1 MVAQAAVVAE
11 RDKDVLE
18 NPYNYLATDAL
29 PADDA
34 LGLGLGCSG
43 SGGTS
48 SSDHGALEGLGA
60 GALAGL
66 GLGLGLSGG
75 GLGLGLSGGSP
86 ITVVDNLTGDIS
98 RIDGGGSS
106 SGSSSTSS
114 SSSGQGM
121 GSVHKVG
128 GMFPHHTP
136 GSGSGGGFHP
146 VRTRTF
152 APLLLP
158 VASLPHP
165 PLGSISDPTCSP
177 ASSDLFYR
185 LVIQLLISYRP
196 VYRINIPL
204 L

>member
-11 RDKDVLE
+11 REKEGLE
-18 NPYNYLATDAL
+18 NPYNYLASDAL
-29 PADDA
+29 PTDDA
-34 LGLGLGCSG
+34 LGLGMGLGCAG
-43 SGGTS
+43 AGGAS
-48 SSDHGALEGLGA
+48 SSEHGPLD
-60 GALAGL
+60 

-98 RIDGGGSS
+98 RIEGGSS
-106 SGSSSTSS
+106 SSATSS
-114 SSSGQGM
+114 SGSG
-121 GSVHKVG
+121 G
-128 GMFPHHTP
+128 GGGKEGGLGHPHHSP
-136 GSGSGGGFHP
+136 GIGSGGFHP

-185 LVIQLLISYRP
+185 CSSIAV
-196 VYRINIPL
+196 
-204 L
+204 